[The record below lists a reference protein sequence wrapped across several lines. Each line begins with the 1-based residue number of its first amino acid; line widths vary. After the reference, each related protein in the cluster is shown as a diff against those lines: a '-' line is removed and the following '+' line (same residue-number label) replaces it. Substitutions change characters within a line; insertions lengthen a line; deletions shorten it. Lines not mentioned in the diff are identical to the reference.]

1 MLETGRYD
9 GTNVNNIDFTRER
22 SPLMS
27 NTIDTSFLNQYTT
40 TDYSSLFSSIQTKND
55 DSKSTGL
62 VNLAT
67 EYNSIRSGSYG
78 KLLSAYYS
86 KMSGDSATEAMQT
99 ETANRQL
106 VGGNASS
113 LKSAAKTLSKM
124 DFSTASEEDSLA
136 AIKNF
141 VSSYN
146 SVIDT
151 ADDVNSKSILQNA
164 VWMTN
169 IMKTNAGLLSELGIT
184 VGSDNQLT
192 LDETKWASA
201 NTSTKTSLFN
211 GRQSLAEKM
220 IYKASQ
226 MTNFSAEKASYT
238 ASAYT
243 ETGDYTKVTAQS
255 MYEDLF

>member
-1 MLETGRYD
+1 
-9 GTNVNNIDFTRER
+9 
-22 SPLMS
+22 MS
-27 NTIDTSFLNQYTT
+27 NSIDKSYLNQYTT
-40 TDYSSLFSSIQTKND
+40 TDYSTLFQSLPKTNDSSGG
-55 DSKSTGL
+55 GL
-62 VNLAT
+62 VGLAT

-78 KLLSAYYS
+78 QLLSAYYK
-86 KMSGDSATEAMQT
+86 KMEQDGATEAIQK

-124 DFSTASEEDSLA
+124 DFATASEKDSLS

-151 ADDVNSKSILQNA
+151 ADDVNSKSILRNA

-169 IMKTNAGLLSELGIT
+169 IMKKSAGLLNELGVTI
-184 VGSDNQLT
+184 GENNQLT
-192 LDETKWASA
+192 LDETKWNEASK
-201 NTSTKTSLFN
+201 TTKASLFN
-211 GRQSLAEKM
+211 GRQGLAEKM

-226 MTNFSAEKASYT
+226 MTNASAEKASYT
-238 ASAYT
+238 ASAYK
-243 ETGDYTKVTAQS
+243 EDGDYTKVNAES
-255 MYEDLF
+255 IYEDLF